1 VYNKIL
7 KTKKKGIKM
16 SKIFIQIAAYR
27 DPELL
32 KTIEGLIENAK
43 WPERLTF
50 GIIRQFNR
58 EDNDFDNLDKFKDD
72 KRFKIVEMEYYQSDG
87 VCQIRRQLQ
96 EMYSNEKFTLQLD
109 SHHRFIKNWDKE
121 LISMFDTLKKKGVE
135 KPLLTAYLPSYEP
148 TRDPEGR
155 VLTPWILK
163 FDRFSP
169 EGVLHTIPD
178 GMPDWQERTEP
189 YPSRFASGHFIFTTG
204 DFCKLVPYDTDYY
217 FHGEEINIA
226 ARAYM
231 AGFDLYH
238 PHKVIAWHEYTRS
251 GKRRH
256 WDDLKSWEYLE
267 LKSLR
272 KNQEVFGIR
281 GIKTRSTLTK
291 NVRSLREYEL
301 YSGVEF
307 STLKVHKNTLE
318 HKLPPSSMTEVD
330 FNGNLQSYQKF
341 CLDIFK
347 PIIQEIKDLNVLVIA
362 FKDENGIEVYRKDS
376 PPEEFNY
383 ALNKEPENKFLQIWR
398 DFYSD
403 KKIVEAIVWPH
414 SESRGWLEIIKIPLI
429 GRL

>member
-1 VYNKIL
+1 MKYRL
-7 KTKKKGIKM
+7 KERHNIM

-27 DPELL
+27 DPELI
-32 KTIEGLIENAK
+32 KTIESMIENAK
-43 WPERLTF
+43 WPEKLTF
-50 GIIRQFNR
+50 AIIRQFNK
-58 EDNDFDNLDKFKDD
+58 EDNGFDDLTRFKDD
-72 KRFKIVEMEYYQSDG
+72 KRFKIVEIEYYQSDG
-87 VCQIRRQLQ
+87 VCQIRKQLQ
-96 EMYSNEKFTLQLD
+96 EMYSGEKFTLQLD

-121 LISMFDTLKKKGVE
+121 IIGMFNQLKKKGIE
-135 KPLLTAYLPSYEP
+135 KPLLTAYLPSYNP
-148 TRDPEGR
+148 QKDPDGR
-155 VLTPWILK
+155 VLDPWILK
-163 FDRFSP
+163 FDRFSA

-178 GMPDWQERTEP
+178 AMPNWRERKEP

-217 FHGEEINIA
+217 FHGEEINLA

-238 PHKVIAWHEYTRS
+238 PHKAVAWHEYTRN

-272 KNQEVFGIR
+272 KNQEVFGIN
-281 GIKTRSTLTK
+281 GIKTRNTLTK

-307 STLKVHKNTLE
+307 SSLRIHKDTLE
-318 HKLPPSSMTEVD
+318 HKEPPTSMTEVD
-330 FNGNLQSYQKF
+330 FISGLQHYQKF

-347 PIIQEIKDLNVLVIA
+347 PLVENIQDLNVLVIA
-362 FKDENGIEVYRKDS
+362 FKAEDGEEVYRQDAT
-376 PPEEFNY
+376 PEEVKN
-383 ALNKEPENKFLQIWR
+383 ALTKESENKFFQIWR
-398 DFYSD
+398 SFYSS
-403 KKIVEAIVWPH
+403 KKIVEAIAWPN
-414 SESRGWLEIIKIPLI
+414 SESKGWHDIIKIPLV